1 MRNMRVFALALFSA
15 GCASAGG
22 GVFPEAG
29 DGASAIANAE
39 RRIAEA
45 QQAGGDSLAAEVLTS
60 ARQHVA
66 AAKSLQGRDDN
77 RAAMHGR
84 QAAADATYARALA
97 ARTAAERQRAAAAAS
112 LNALPRG
119 GTE

>member
-1 MRNMRVFALALFSA
+1 MRNMRVFALALFTA

-22 GVFPEAG
+22 GIFPEAG
-29 DGASAIANAE
+29 DGAASIANAE
-39 RRIAEA
+39 RLIAEA
-45 QQAGGDSLAAEVLTS
+45 QQAGGDSLAAEAMTS

-66 AAKSLQGRDDN
+66 TAKTQQGRDDD

-84 QAAADATYARALA
+84 QAAADAAYARAA
-97 ARTAAERQRAAAAAS
+97 ANRAAAERQRAAAAAS
-112 LNALPRG
+112 LSALPRG

>member
-22 GVFPEAG
+22 VFPEAG
-29 DGASAIANAE
+29 DGASALANAE
-39 RRIAEA
+39 RQIAAA
-45 QQAGGDSLAAEVLTS
+45 QQAGADSLAAEVLNW

-66 AAKSLQGRDDN
+66 VGKTMQGRDDD

-84 QAAADATYARALA
+84 QAVADATYARALA
-97 ARTAAERQRAAAAAS
+97 ARTAAERQQAAAAAS